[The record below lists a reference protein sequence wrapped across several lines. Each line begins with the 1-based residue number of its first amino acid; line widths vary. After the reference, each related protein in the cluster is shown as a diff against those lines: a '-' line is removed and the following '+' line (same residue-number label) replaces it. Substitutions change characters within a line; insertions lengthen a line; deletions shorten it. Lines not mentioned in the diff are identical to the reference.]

1 MITIKEKYDKKDI
14 NQLPRVNFEGR
25 IFTVLNTDEADKAV
39 EYLMHAS
46 ILGIDTETRPT
57 FRRGQVHLV
66 ALLQVSTENTA
77 FLFRLNRIGMPP
89 SLIRLLE
96 DNTITKVGLSLH
108 DDLMMLRKRQDF
120 TPGHFIELQNEV
132 KELGIFAPV
141 GALSGVDGWYAAAV
155 LDVGLEPTN
164 HVLNDLSAERAAL
177 EKWGRPIYLVATNDA
192 QLERLHSEIDSGR
205 FGTLPSTV
213 VFCVDKDGSVLS
225 GLTGALPLR
234 ADQLPL
240 VVVANADGRVVFTSQ
255 GYTIG
260 MGAKIAALAG
270 KL

>member
-132 KELGIFAPV
+132 KELGIADMSLQKLYANLYGEKISKSQQLSNWEADVLTEAQMLYAATDAWACNKIYEKILELRRSGEYKLEKAPV
-141 GALSGVDGWYAAAV
+141 QDFS
-155 LDVGLEPTN
+155 N
-164 HVLNDLSAERAAL
+164 HQKENHTHPFD
-177 EKWGRPIYLVATNDA
+177 D
-192 QLERLHSEIDSGR
+192 
-205 FGTLPSTV
+205 
-213 VFCVDKDGSVLS
+213 
-225 GLTGALPLR
+225 
-234 ADQLPL
+234 
-240 VVVANADGRVVFTSQ
+240 
-255 GYTIG
+255 
-260 MGAKIAALAG
+260 
-270 KL
+270 